1 MCAVAFLSVP
11 VVASAQSLQPVKTEE
26 VGLSSQRLAKI
37 AEVFNQEIKDQKI
50 PGAVIMIA
58 RKGKVAYHEAF
69 GAQDKSA
76 ERTMAKDSIF
86 RIYSMTKALASVGA
100 MILIED
106 GKVRLTDPV
115 AKFLPE
121 FKNVQVSTP
130 RSDGMGQ
137 LTYGLVPADR
147 QPTIQD
153 LLRHTAGL
161 AYGEITGNARVK
173 TAYTNAGLFTPG
185 ADYFSIELTPDEFT
199 AKIAETPLAYQPG
212 TTWEY
217 SLAVDVLG
225 RVVEKASG
233 KRLSEFLDERLFKP
247 LKMTDTGLSVP
258 ADRMVR
264 LSQPFAVD
272 PASGAPNKLI
282 DVSKPPKNDS
292 GGAGAV
298 STAADYLRFSQM
310 LLNGGELDGTRI
322 LSRTT
327 VALMASDH
335 LPPAIRQTVQPGE
348 QLLGVQG
355 YSFGLGFA
363 VRKEQGVAGVH
374 GSPGEFTWAGYAGT
388 YFWIDPKEQLV
399 GVLMTQAPGPS
410 RPYYRRMLRPHL
422 PGDRRLIGSAA
433 GLCSGMGGGF
443 RARPRRARRD
453 RRFSP
458 STRAENAIAA

>member
-1 MCAVAFLSVP
+1 MPRNLRALLCAVAFLSVP
-11 VVASAQSLQPVKTEE
+11 AAASAQSLQPVKPEE

-100 MILIED
+100 MILVED
-106 GKVRLTDPV
+106 GKVQLTDPV

-173 TAYTNAGLFTPG
+173 AAYTNAGLFTPG
-185 ADYFSIELTPDEFT
+185 ADYYSIELTPDEFT

-247 LKMTDTGLSVP
+247 LKMTDTGFSVP
-258 ADRMVR
+258 ADRMAR

-310 LLNGGELDGTRI
+310 LLNGGELDGQRI

-363 VRKEQGVAGVH
+363 VRKEQGVSGVH
-374 GSPGEFTWAGYAGT
+374 GSPGEFTWRA
-388 YFWIDPKEQLV
+388 
-399 GVLMTQAPGPS
+399 MPG
-410 RPYYRRMLRPHL
+410 R
-422 PGDRRLIGSAA
+422 I
-433 GLCSGMGGGF
+433 SG
-443 RARPRRARRD
+443 
-453 RRFSP
+453 
-458 STRAENAIAA
+458 STRRSSSSAC

>member
-1 MCAVAFLSVP
+1 MLRNLRALLCAVAFLSVP
-11 VVASAQSLQPVKTEE
+11 VAASAQSLQPAKPEE

-50 PGAVIMIA
+50 PGAVVMIA

-100 MILIED
+100 MILVED
-106 GKVRLTDPV
+106 GKVQLTDPV

-173 TAYTNAGLFTPG
+173 AAYTNAGLFTPG

-217 SLAVDVLG
+217 SHAVDVLG

-247 LKMTDTGLSVP
+247 LKMTDTGFSVP
-258 ADRMVR
+258 ADRMAR

-310 LLNGGELDGTRI
+310 LLNGGELDGARI

-363 VRKEQGVAGVH
+363 VRKEQGVSGVH

-410 RPYYRRMLRPHL
+410 RPYYRRMLRAL
-422 PGDRRLIGSAA
+422 
-433 GLCSGMGGGF
+433 
-443 RARPRRARRD
+443 
-453 RRFSP
+453 
-458 STRAENAIAA
+458 TYQAIVD

>member
-1 MCAVAFLSVP
+1 VP
-11 VVASAQSLQPVKTEE
+11 VAASAQSLQPAKPED

-100 MILIED
+100 MILVED
-106 GKVRLTDPV
+106 GKVQLTDPV

-247 LKMTDTGLSVP
+247 LKMTDTGFSVP

-410 RPYYRRMLRPHL
+410 RPYYRRMLRAL
-422 PGDRRLIGSAA
+422 
-433 GLCSGMGGGF
+433 
-443 RARPRRARRD
+443 
-453 RRFSP
+453 
-458 STRAENAIAA
+458 TYQAIVD

>member
-11 VVASAQSLQPVKTEE
+11 AAASAQSLQPVKPEE

-76 ERTMAKDSIF
+76 ERIMAKDSIF

-100 MILIED
+100 MILVED
-106 GKVRLTDPV
+106 GKVQLTDPV

-247 LKMTDTGLSVP
+247 LKMTDTGFSVP
-258 ADRMVR
+258 ADRMAR

-310 LLNGGELDGTRI
+310 LLNGGELDGQRI

-363 VRKEQGVAGVH
+363 VRKEQGVSGVH

-410 RPYYRRMLRPHL
+410 RPYYRRMLRAL
-422 PGDRRLIGSAA
+422 
-433 GLCSGMGGGF
+433 
-443 RARPRRARRD
+443 
-453 RRFSP
+453 
-458 STRAENAIAA
+458 TYQAIVD

>member
-1 MCAVAFLSVP
+1 MPRNLRALLCAVAFLSVP
-11 VVASAQSLQPVKTEE
+11 VAVSAQSLQPAKPEE

-100 MILIED
+100 MILVED
-106 GKVRLTDPV
+106 GKVQLTDPV

-121 FKNVQVSTP
+121 FKNAQVSTP

-173 TAYTNAGLFTPG
+173 AAYTNAGLFTPG
-185 ADYFSIELTPDEFT
+185 ADYFSIELTPDEFS

-233 KRLSEFLDERLFKP
+233 KRLSDFLDERVFKP
-247 LKMTDTGLSVP
+247 LKMTDTGFSVP
-258 ADRMVR
+258 ADRMAR

-310 LLNGGELDGTRI
+310 LLNGGELDGARI

-363 VRKEQGVAGVH
+363 VRKEQGVSGVH

-410 RPYYRRMLRPHL
+410 RPYYRRMLRAL
-422 PGDRRLIGSAA
+422 
-433 GLCSGMGGGF
+433 
-443 RARPRRARRD
+443 
-453 RRFSP
+453 
-458 STRAENAIAA
+458 TYQAIVD

>member
-1 MCAVAFLSVP
+1 MPRNLRALLCAVAFLSVP
-11 VVASAQSLQPVKTEE
+11 VAVSAQSLQPAKPEE

-100 MILIED
+100 MILVED
-106 GKVRLTDPV
+106 GKVQLTDPV

-247 LKMTDTGLSVP
+247 LKMTDTGFSVP
-258 ADRMVR
+258 ADRMAR

-310 LLNGGELDGTRI
+310 LLNGGELDGQRI

-363 VRKEQGVAGVH
+363 VRKEQGVSGVH

-410 RPYYRRMLRPHL
+410 RPYYRRMLRAL
-422 PGDRRLIGSAA
+422 
-433 GLCSGMGGGF
+433 
-443 RARPRRARRD
+443 
-453 RRFSP
+453 
-458 STRAENAIAA
+458 TYQAIVD

>member
-1 MCAVAFLSVP
+1 MPRNLRALLCAVAFLSVP
-11 VVASAQSLQPVKTEE
+11 VAVSAQSLQPVKPEE

-50 PGAVIMIA
+50 PGAVVMIA

-100 MILIED
+100 MILVED
-106 GKVRLTDPV
+106 GKVQLTDPV

-121 FKNVQVSTP
+121 FKNAQVSTP

-173 TAYTNAGLFTPG
+173 AAYTNAGLFTPG
-185 ADYFSIELTPDEFT
+185 ADYFSIELTPDEFS

-233 KRLSEFLDERLFKP
+233 KRLSEFLDERVFKP
-247 LKMTDTGLSVP
+247 LKMTDTGFSVP
-258 ADRMVR
+258 ADRIAR

-310 LLNGGELDGTRI
+310 LLNGGELDGARI

-363 VRKEQGVAGVH
+363 VRKEQGVSGVH

-410 RPYYRRMLRPHL
+410 RPYYRRMLRAL
-422 PGDRRLIGSAA
+422 
-433 GLCSGMGGGF
+433 
-443 RARPRRARRD
+443 
-453 RRFSP
+453 
-458 STRAENAIAA
+458 TYQAIVD

>member
-1 MCAVAFLSVP
+1 MPRNLRALLCAVAFLSVP
-11 VVASAQSLQPVKTEE
+11 VAVSAQSLQPAKPEE

-100 MILIED
+100 MILVED
-106 GKVRLTDPV
+106 GKVQLTDPV

-247 LKMTDTGLSVP
+247 LKMTDTGFSVP
-258 ADRMVR
+258 ADRMAR

-310 LLNGGELDGTRI
+310 LLNGGELDGQRI

-363 VRKEQGVAGVH
+363 VRKEQGVSGVH
-374 GSPGEFTWAGYAGT
+374 GSPGEFTWADYAGT

-410 RPYYRRMLRPHL
+410 RPYYRRMLRALTYP
-422 PGDRRLIGSAA
+422 
-433 GLCSGMGGGF
+433 
-443 RARPRRARRD
+443 
-453 RRFSP
+453 
-458 STRAENAIAA
+458 AIVD

>member
-1 MCAVAFLSVP
+1 MPRNLRALLCAVAFLSVP
-11 VVASAQSLQPVKTEE
+11 VAVSAQSLQPVKPEE

-100 MILIED
+100 MILVED
-106 GKVRLTDPV
+106 GNVQLTDPV

-173 TAYTNAGLFTPG
+173 AAYTNAGLFTPG

-247 LKMTDTGLSVP
+247 LKMTDTGFSVP
-258 ADRMVR
+258 ADRMAR

-282 DVSKPPKNDS
+282 DVSQPPKNDS

-310 LLNGGELDGTRI
+310 LLNGGELDGARI

-363 VRKEQGVAGVH
+363 VRKEQGVSGVH

-410 RPYYRRMLRPHL
+410 RPYYRRMLRAL
-422 PGDRRLIGSAA
+422 
-433 GLCSGMGGGF
+433 
-443 RARPRRARRD
+443 
-453 RRFSP
+453 
-458 STRAENAIAA
+458 TYQAIVD

>member
-1 MCAVAFLSVP
+1 MKSHLRALMCAVA
-11 VVASAQSLQPVKTEE
+11 VVALTQFAWAQSLPSAKPEE

-37 AEVFNQEIKDQKI
+37 ADAFSQEIKDQKI

-69 GAQDKSA
+69 GAQDKNA
-76 ERTMAKDSIF
+76 EKAMAKDSIF

-100 MILIED
+100 MILVED
-106 GKVRLTDPV
+106 GKMQLTDPV

-121 FKNVQVSTP
+121 FKNVTVSVP
-130 RSDGMGQ
+130 KSDGLGQ
-137 LTYGLVPADR
+137 PTYGLVPADR

-161 AYGEITGNARVK
+161 AYGDITGNARVK
-173 TAYTNAGLFTPG
+173 AAYTNAGLFTPG
-185 ADYFSIELTPDEFT
+185 ADYFSIELTPDEF
-199 AKIAETPLAYQPG
+199 AKKIAEAPLAYQPG

-225 RVVEKASG
+225 RAIEKASG

-247 LKMTDTGLSVP
+247 LKMNDTAFSLT
-258 ADRMVR
+258 ADKMAR
-264 LSQPFAVD
+264 LSQPFAID

-292 GGAGAV
+292 GGAGSV
-298 STAADYLRFSQM
+298 STANDYLRFGQM
-310 LLNGGELDGTRI
+310 LLNGGELDGERI

-327 VALMASDH
+327 VALMTSDH

-355 YSFGLGFA
+355 YTFGLGFA

-410 RPYYRRMLRPHL
+410 RPYYRKMLRAL
-422 PGDRRLIGSAA
+422 AYQ
-433 GLCSGMGGGF
+433 
-443 RARPRRARRD
+443 
-453 RRFSP
+453 
-458 STRAENAIAA
+458 AIVD

>member
-1 MCAVAFLSVP
+1 MPRNLRALLCAVAFLSVP
-11 VVASAQSLQPVKTEE
+11 VAVSAQSLQPVKPEE

-100 MILIED
+100 MILVED
-106 GKVRLTDPV
+106 GKVQLTDPV

-173 TAYTNAGLFTPG
+173 AAYTNAGLFTPG
-185 ADYFSIELTPDEFT
+185 ADYFSIELTPDEFS

-233 KRLSEFLDERLFKP
+233 KRLSEFLDERVFKP
-247 LKMTDTGLSVP
+247 LKMTDTGFSVP
-258 ADRMVR
+258 ADRMAR

-310 LLNGGELDGTRI
+310 LLNGGELDGARI

-363 VRKEQGVAGVH
+363 VRKEQGVSGVH

-410 RPYYRRMLRPHL
+410 RPYYRRMLRAL
-422 PGDRRLIGSAA
+422 
-433 GLCSGMGGGF
+433 
-443 RARPRRARRD
+443 
-453 RRFSP
+453 
-458 STRAENAIAA
+458 TYQAIVD

>member
-1 MCAVAFLSVP
+1 MPRNLRALLCAVAFLSVP
-11 VVASAQSLQPVKTEE
+11 VAVSAQSLQPVKPEE

-100 MILIED
+100 MILVED
-106 GKVRLTDPV
+106 GKVQLTDPV

-121 FKNVQVSTP
+121 FKNAQVSTP

-173 TAYTNAGLFTPG
+173 AAYTNAGLFTPG
-185 ADYFSIELTPDEFT
+185 ADYFSIELTPDEFS

-247 LKMTDTGLSVP
+247 LKMTDTGFSVP
-258 ADRMVR
+258 ADRMAR

-310 LLNGGELDGTRI
+310 LLNGGELDGARI

-363 VRKEQGVAGVH
+363 VRKEQGVSGVH

-410 RPYYRRMLRPHL
+410 RPYYRRMLRAL
-422 PGDRRLIGSAA
+422 
-433 GLCSGMGGGF
+433 
-443 RARPRRARRD
+443 
-453 RRFSP
+453 
-458 STRAENAIAA
+458 TYQAIVD

>member
-1 MCAVAFLSVP
+1 MLRNLRALLCAVAFLSVP
-11 VVASAQSLQPVKTEE
+11 VAASAQSLQPAKPEE

-50 PGAVIMIA
+50 PGAVVMIA

-100 MILIED
+100 MILVED
-106 GKVRLTDPV
+106 GKVQLTDPV

-121 FKNVQVSTP
+121 FKNAQVSTP

-173 TAYTNAGLFTPG
+173 AAYTNAGLFTPG

-247 LKMTDTGLSVP
+247 LKMTDTGFSVP
-258 ADRMVR
+258 ADRMAR

-310 LLNGGELDGTRI
+310 LLNGGELDGARI

-363 VRKEQGVAGVH
+363 VRKEQGVSGVH

-410 RPYYRRMLRPHL
+410 RPYYRRMLRAL
-422 PGDRRLIGSAA
+422 
-433 GLCSGMGGGF
+433 
-443 RARPRRARRD
+443 
-453 RRFSP
+453 
-458 STRAENAIAA
+458 TYQAIVD

>member
-1 MCAVAFLSVP
+1 MPRNLRALLCAVAFLSVP
-11 VVASAQSLQPVKTEE
+11 VAVSAQSLQPVKPEE

-100 MILIED
+100 MILVED
-106 GKVRLTDPV
+106 GKVQLTDPV

-173 TAYTNAGLFTPG
+173 DGLHQRRPVHAWRRLLLDRADARRVHRQDRRDAARVPAGHDLGIQPCGRRAG
-185 ADYFSIELTPDEFT
+185 AR
-199 AKIAETPLAYQPG
+199 
-212 TTWEY
+212 
-217 SLAVDVLG
+217 G
-225 RVVEKASG
+225 REGVRASACH
-233 KRLSEFLDERLFKP
+233 EFLDERLFKP
-247 LKMTDTGLSVP
+247 LKMTDTGFSVP
-258 ADRMVR
+258 AGQDGAAVAALRRRSCERRAEQADRRVEAAEER
-264 LSQPFAVD
+264 LKEA
-272 PASGAPNKLI
+272 PARFRPRPITCASARCC
-282 DVSKPPKNDS
+282 
-292 GGAGAV
+292 
-298 STAADYLRFSQM
+298 STAASSTAQ
-310 LLNGGELDGTRI
+310 RI

-363 VRKEQGVAGVH
+363 VRKEQGVSGVH

-410 RPYYRRMLRPHL
+410 RPYYRRMLRAL
-422 PGDRRLIGSAA
+422 
-433 GLCSGMGGGF
+433 
-443 RARPRRARRD
+443 
-453 RRFSP
+453 
-458 STRAENAIAA
+458 TYQAIVD

>member
-1 MCAVAFLSVP
+1 MPRNLRALLCAVAFLSVP
-11 VVASAQSLQPVKTEE
+11 VAVSAQSLQPVKPEE

-100 MILIED
+100 MILVED
-106 GKVRLTDPV
+106 GKVQLTDPV

-121 FKNVQVSTP
+121 FKNAQVSTP

-173 TAYTNAGLFTPG
+173 AAYTNAGLFTPG
-185 ADYFSIELTPDEFT
+185 ADYFSIELTPDEFS

-233 KRLSEFLDERLFKP
+233 KRLSDFLDERVFKP
-247 LKMTDTGLSVP
+247 LKMTDTGFSVP
-258 ADRMVR
+258 ADRMAR

-310 LLNGGELDGTRI
+310 LLNGGELDGARI

-363 VRKEQGVAGVH
+363 VRKEQGVSGVH

-410 RPYYRRMLRPHL
+410 RPYYRRMLRAL
-422 PGDRRLIGSAA
+422 
-433 GLCSGMGGGF
+433 
-443 RARPRRARRD
+443 
-453 RRFSP
+453 
-458 STRAENAIAA
+458 TYQAIVD

>member
-1 MCAVAFLSVP
+1 MPRNLRALLCAVAFLSVP
-11 VVASAQSLQPVKTEE
+11 VAASAQSLQPVKPEE

-100 MILIED
+100 MILVED
-106 GKVRLTDPV
+106 GKVQLTDPV

-173 TAYTNAGLFTPG
+173 AAYTNAGLFTPG

-233 KRLSEFLDERLFKP
+233 KRLSEFLDERVFKP
-247 LKMTDTGLSVP
+247 LKMTDTGFSVP
-258 ADRMVR
+258 ADRMAR

-310 LLNGGELDGTRI
+310 LLNGGELDGQRI

-363 VRKEQGVAGVH
+363 VRKEQGVSGVH

-410 RPYYRRMLRPHL
+410 RPYYRRMLRAL
-422 PGDRRLIGSAA
+422 
-433 GLCSGMGGGF
+433 
-443 RARPRRARRD
+443 
-453 RRFSP
+453 
-458 STRAENAIAA
+458 TYQAIVD

>member
-1 MCAVAFLSVP
+1 MPRNLRALLCAVAFLSVP
-11 VVASAQSLQPVKTEE
+11 VVASAQSLQPVKPEE

-100 MILIED
+100 MILVED
-106 GKVRLTDPV
+106 GKVQLTDPV

-233 KRLSEFLDERLFKP
+233 KRLSEFLDERVFKP
-247 LKMTDTGLSVP
+247 LKMTDTGFSVP

-410 RPYYRRMLRPHL
+410 RPYYRRMLRAL
-422 PGDRRLIGSAA
+422 
-433 GLCSGMGGGF
+433 
-443 RARPRRARRD
+443 
-453 RRFSP
+453 
-458 STRAENAIAA
+458 TYQAIVD

>member
-1 MCAVAFLSVP
+1 MPRNLRALLCAVAFLSVP
-11 VVASAQSLQPVKTEE
+11 VAVSAQSLQPVKPEE

-50 PGAVIMIA
+50 PGAVVMIA

-100 MILIED
+100 MILVED
-106 GKVRLTDPV
+106 GKVQLTDPV

-173 TAYTNAGLFTPG
+173 AAYTNAGLFTPG
-185 ADYFSIELTPDEFT
+185 ADYFSIELTPDEFS

-233 KRLSEFLDERLFKP
+233 KRLSEFLDERVFKP
-247 LKMTDTGLSVP
+247 LKMTDTGFSVP
-258 ADRMVR
+258 ADRMAR

-363 VRKEQGVAGVH
+363 VRKEQGVSGVH

-410 RPYYRRMLRPHL
+410 RPYYRRMLRAL
-422 PGDRRLIGSAA
+422 
-433 GLCSGMGGGF
+433 
-443 RARPRRARRD
+443 
-453 RRFSP
+453 
-458 STRAENAIAA
+458 TYQAIVD

>member
-1 MCAVAFLSVP
+1 MPRNLRALLCAVAFLSVP
-11 VVASAQSLQPVKTEE
+11 VAVSAQSLQPVKPEE

-50 PGAVIMIA
+50 PGAVVMIA

-100 MILIED
+100 MILVED
-106 GKVRLTDPV
+106 GKVQLTDPV

-121 FKNVQVSTP
+121 FKNAQVSTP

-173 TAYTNAGLFTPG
+173 AAYTNAGLFTPG

-233 KRLSEFLDERLFKP
+233 KRLSEFLDERVFKP
-247 LKMTDTGLSVP
+247 LKMTDTGFSVP
-258 ADRMVR
+258 ADRMAR

-363 VRKEQGVAGVH
+363 VRKEQGVSGVH

-410 RPYYRRMLRPHL
+410 RPYYRRMLRAL
-422 PGDRRLIGSAA
+422 
-433 GLCSGMGGGF
+433 
-443 RARPRRARRD
+443 
-453 RRFSP
+453 
-458 STRAENAIAA
+458 TYQAIVD

>member
-1 MCAVAFLSVP
+1 
-11 VVASAQSLQPVKTEE
+11 
-26 VGLSSQRLAKI
+26 
-37 AEVFNQEIKDQKI
+37 
-50 PGAVIMIA
+50 
-58 RKGKVAYHEAF
+58 
-69 GAQDKSA
+69 
-76 ERTMAKDSIF
+76 MAKDSIF

-100 MILIED
+100 MILVED
-106 GKVRLTDPV
+106 GKVQLTDPV

-185 ADYFSIELTPDEFT
+185 ADYFSIELTPDEFS

-233 KRLSEFLDERLFKP
+233 KRLSEFLDERVFKP
-247 LKMTDTGLSVP
+247 LKMTDTGFSVP
-258 ADRMVR
+258 ADRMAR

-292 GGAGAV
+292 GGAGAI

-310 LLNGGELDGTRI
+310 LLNGGELDGARI

-363 VRKEQGVAGVH
+363 VRKEQGVSGVH

-410 RPYYRRMLRPHL
+410 RPYYRRMLRAL
-422 PGDRRLIGSAA
+422 
-433 GLCSGMGGGF
+433 
-443 RARPRRARRD
+443 
-453 RRFSP
+453 
-458 STRAENAIAA
+458 TYQAIVD

>member
-1 MCAVAFLSVP
+1 MPRNLRALLCAVAFLSVP
-11 VVASAQSLQPVKTEE
+11 VAVSAQSLQPAKPEE

-50 PGAVIMIA
+50 PSAVIMIS

-100 MILIED
+100 MILVED
-106 GKVRLTDPV
+106 GKVQLTDPV

-173 TAYTNAGLFTPG
+173 AAYTNAGLFTPG
-185 ADYFSIELTPDEFT
+185 ADYFSIELTPDEFS

-247 LKMTDTGLSVP
+247 LKMTDTGFSVP
-258 ADRMVR
+258 ADRMAR

-310 LLNGGELDGTRI
+310 LLNGGELDGQRI

-363 VRKEQGVAGVH
+363 VRKEQGVSGVH

-410 RPYYRRMLRPHL
+410 RPYYRRMLRAL
-422 PGDRRLIGSAA
+422 
-433 GLCSGMGGGF
+433 
-443 RARPRRARRD
+443 
-453 RRFSP
+453 
-458 STRAENAIAA
+458 TYQAIVD